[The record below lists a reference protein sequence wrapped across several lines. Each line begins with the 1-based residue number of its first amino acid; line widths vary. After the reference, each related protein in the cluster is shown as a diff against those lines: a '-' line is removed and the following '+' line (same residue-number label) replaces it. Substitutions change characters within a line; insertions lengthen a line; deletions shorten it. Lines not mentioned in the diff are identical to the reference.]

1 MAYPRPSGSRLCGES
16 LGMTIE
22 CIPGLRM
29 PAFALIAAYATVF
42 FLFIFSMVSMVSTV
56 NMVNMVGRRA
66 HPALPVR
73 DSGL

>member
-16 LGMTIE
+16 LGMPIE

-42 FLFIFSMVSMVSTV
+42 FLFIFSMVSTV